1 MNTKT
6 CCNGE
11 CNQGRDCPYKGEH
24 MTEEIKNWA
33 LGVIVGVVLTSLIA
47 IGLSKMKAPEPPMHM
62 MPKDIIQ
69 AYNMGL
75 KDALRTN
82 PASWDLEQTCLN
94 MWADKQPVRE
104 P

>member
-1 MNTKT
+1 MSEGNKQWT
-6 CCNGE
+6 
-11 CNQGRDCPYKGEH
+11 
-24 MTEEIKNWA
+24 
-33 LGVIVGVVLTSLIA
+33 LGVVVGVVLTSLIA
-47 IGLSKMKAPEPPMHM
+47 ISLSKMKSPEPPMHM
-62 MPKDIIQ
+62 MPKNIIE

-82 PASWDLEQTCLN
+82 PASWELEQTCLN

>member
-1 MNTKT
+1 MT

-11 CNQGRDCPYKGEH
+11 CNQGRDCPHKGES
-24 MTEEIKNWA
+24 MSEGTRQWM

-47 IGLSKMKAPEPPMHM
+47 ISLSKMKANEPPMHM
-62 MPKDIIQ
+62 MPKDIIES
-69 AYNMGL
+69 YNMGL
-75 KDALRTN
+75 KDALKTN
-82 PASWDLEQTCLN
+82 PPSMDLEQTCVN

>member
-6 CCNGE
+6 Y
-11 CNQGRDCPYKGEH
+11 PHKGID
-24 MTEEIKNWA
+24 MTEGTRQWM

-47 IGLSKMKAPEPPMHM
+47 IGLSKMKTPEPPMHM
-62 MPKDIIQ
+62 MPRDIIQ